1 MWFRRKKKPNEDRVL
16 NETLRSLQG
25 ILEERDTTETDE
37 TDTRREPS
45 LHAGDPPR
53 QQSTAAGAT
62 HHSTTPTEQAEQ
74 SAETTW
80 HNLSLS
86 FDVEPRARPE
96 PEPSAGEDAVPA
108 AGDESRAVSDEEN
121 EGLEIQ
127 EARAGADSISG
138 AVPSDD
144 DDIEISID
152 SPAPGFALDGER
164 SEPDSAIKFGSS
176 TVEITLDIGASD
188 GEGDEAGARDA
199 DGTDD
204 QPVEED
210 VPTTGSADRA
220 GQGEIAAGAAESS
233 QPRTRDAA
241 TEGDDSASPIAADQT
256 GDQAAAAA
264 QDLTPPV
271 EEPGG
276 EPIAA
281 TDAVEP
287 AAAAPADQTGDQTA
301 AAVQVLTPPVDESG
315 GEPIAATDT
324 VESATAA
331 PADQTGDQTAAAA
344 QVLTPPVDE
353 SGGEPIAATDTVESV
368 TAAPADDTRHHTEAA
383 ARDSTRAIAEA
394 ANGVGAVAAP
404 EVDEATVAV
413 PTAEHNEPE
422 RGIDGD
428 PTQEVDVHYASLSPR
443 VADSGVSQERKG
455 ETADAIA
462 AVAEAIRDAEL
473 LRRQAGDAGTGA
485 APESEVPATA
495 PQPEESAQPT
505 ASAGGPVSKYHEG
518 GAADAAADDEVGEPS
533 SAGNGPKADDIDAG
547 IPLLDDLVY
556 VPRAETDTGGQ
567 AIAEPPPPDRRAS
580 SPPQPAERPPS
591 QLQDPALRPLV
602 QRITQNL
609 RLRLELGEG
618 TPLDEEQESQLR
630 DALFDTLAQWKER
643 GDLH

>member
-164 SEPDSAIKFGSS
+164 SDPDSAIKFGSS

-188 GEGDEAGARDA
+188 GERDEAGARDA

-264 QDLTPPV
+264 Q
-271 EEPGG
+271 
-276 EPIAA
+276 
-281 TDAVEP
+281 
-287 AAAAPADQTGDQTA
+287 
-301 AAVQVLTPPVDESG
+301 VLTPPVDESG

-331 PADQTGDQTAAAA
+331 T
-344 QVLTPPVDE
+344 
-353 SGGEPIAATDTVESV
+353 
-368 TAAPADDTRHHTEAA
+368 ADDTRHYTEAA

-505 ASAGGPVSKYHEG
+505 ASAGGPVSKFHEG

>member
-164 SEPDSAIKFGSS
+164 SDPDSAIKFGSS

-188 GEGDEAGARDA
+188 GERDEAGARDA

-301 AAVQVLTPPVDESG
+301 AAAQVLTPPVDESG

-324 VESATAA
+324 VESA
-331 PADQTGDQTAAAA
+331 
-344 QVLTPPVDE
+344 
-353 SGGEPIAATDTVESV
+353 

-422 RGIDGD
+422 RGSDGD

-580 SPPQPAERPPS
+580 SRPQPAERPPS

>member
-96 PEPSAGEDAVPA
+96 PEPSAGEDTVPA

-188 GEGDEAGARDA
+188 GERDEAGARDA

-264 QDLTPPV
+264 Q
-271 EEPGG
+271 
-276 EPIAA
+276 
-281 TDAVEP
+281 
-287 AAAAPADQTGDQTA
+287 
-301 AAVQVLTPPVDESG
+301 VLTPPVDESG

-324 VESATAA
+324 VESA
-331 PADQTGDQTAAAA
+331 
-344 QVLTPPVDE
+344 
-353 SGGEPIAATDTVESV
+353 

-505 ASAGGPVSKYHEG
+505 ASAGGPVSKFHEG

>member
-188 GEGDEAGARDA
+188 GERDEAGARDA

-301 AAVQVLTPPVDESG
+301 AAAQVLTPPVDESG

-324 VESATAA
+324 VESA
-331 PADQTGDQTAAAA
+331 
-344 QVLTPPVDE
+344 
-353 SGGEPIAATDTVESV
+353 

-505 ASAGGPVSKYHEG
+505 ASAGGPVSKFHEG